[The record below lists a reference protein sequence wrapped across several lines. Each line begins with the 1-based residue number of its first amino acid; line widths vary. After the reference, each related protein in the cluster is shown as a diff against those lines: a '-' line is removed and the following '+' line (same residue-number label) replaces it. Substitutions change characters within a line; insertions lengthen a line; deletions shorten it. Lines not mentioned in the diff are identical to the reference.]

1 MSFNAFWNAI
11 SRIVPGNPLSGREA
25 ELARLNPEKIYLE
38 NVRSVLG
45 VSSPMAQRICETAV
59 RRGLFQRMVEVVCP
73 DGSIAASAE
82 SEASLPPNVTC
93 WKEEQGD
100 LEPVEMATASLSKSV
115 FYRLNG

>member
-1 MSFNAFWNAI
+1 
-11 SRIVPGNPLSGREA
+11 
-25 ELARLNPEKIYLE
+25 
-38 NVRSVLG
+38 
-45 VSSPMAQRICETAV
+45 
-59 RRGLFQRMVEVVCP
+59 MVEVVCP